1 MTVLKPLEALVQE
14 GVRRIEHAQELE
26 QSIHEALVHGCGVAE
41 GYFWAG
47 ATSRVE
53 YDAACAQ
60 LRRVANERLAL
71 LDLKQQAIAE
81 GMA

>member
-1 MTVLKPLEALVQE
+1 MTTLKPLEALVQE

-26 QSIHEALVHGCGVAE
+26 QSIHEALVHGCGIAE
-41 GYFWAG
+41 GYFQAG

-53 YDAACAQ
+53 YEAACTQ
-60 LRRVANERLAL
+60 LRRVAKERLAL

-81 GMA
+81 GLA

>member
-14 GVRRIEHAQELE
+14 GVRRIENAQELE
-26 QSIHEALVHGCGVAE
+26 QSIHEAMIHGCGVAE
-41 GYFWAG
+41 GYFWSG

-53 YDAACAQ
+53 YEAACAQ
-60 LRRVANERLAL
+60 LRRVAQQRLAL

>member
-1 MTVLKPLEALVQE
+1 MTVLQAFETSVQQ
-14 GVRRIEHAQELE
+14 GVERIEHAQELAP
-26 QSIHEALVHGCGVAE
+26 SIHEVLIHGCGVAE

-53 YDAACAQ
+53 YEAACAQ

-71 LDLKQQAIAE
+71 LDLKKQAIAE
-81 GMA
+81 GLA